1 MTVMPGCSVVISSLA
16 AVISKLQYGRIS
28 TLLSSTIADSGD
40 INEALCHLLCFY
52 VCGEKKKSGFNK
64 KVLTD
69 ELKPCN
75 IIQVVSEQH
84 NVLQRRQQDIGSQDE
99 KKEQKSS

>member
-1 MTVMPGCSVVISSLA
+1 MDPHWDDARCSSL
-16 AVISKLQYGRIS
+16 IDGP
-28 TLLSSTIADSGD
+28 ADGSGD

>member
-1 MTVMPGCSVVISSLA
+1 MSLKKA
-16 AVISKLQYGRIS
+16 HLFYKKL
-28 TLLSSTIADSGD
+28 
-40 INEALCHLLCFY
+40 
-52 VCGEKKKSGFNK
+52 
-64 KVLTD
+64 LTR
-69 ELKPCN
+69 LAKPCN

>member
-1 MTVMPGCSVVISSLA
+1 
-16 AVISKLQYGRIS
+16 
-28 TLLSSTIADSGD
+28 
-40 INEALCHLLCFY
+40 